1 MKSYMAKKEEQNPK
15 WYLVDARDTVLGR
28 LSSRIAVILMG
39 KNKPQYTPHVD
50 TGDFVIVVN
59 AEKVRLTG
67 RKKENKIYYRYT
79 GHQGGLREVTAGKML
94 ETHPERLILHAVRG
108 MIPKNKLGR
117 AMISKIK
124 VYAGP
129 DHPHAAQKPEKIT
142 LT

>member
-15 WYLVDARDTVLGR
+15 WYLVDARDAVLGR
-28 LSSRIAVILMG
+28 LSSRIAVILTG

-79 GHQGGLREVTAGKML
+79 GHQGGLKEVTAGKML

-108 MIPKNKLGR
+108 MIPKTSLGR
-117 AMISKIK
+117 AMIGKIK

-129 DHPHAAQKPEKIT
+129 DHPHTAQKPEKIT

>member
-1 MKSYMAKKEEQNPK
+1 MKSYMAKKEEHKPK
-15 WYLVDARDTVLGR
+15 WYLVDARDAVLGR
-28 LSSRIAVILMG
+28 LSSRIAVILTG

-79 GHQGGLREVTAGKML
+79 GHQGGLKEVTAGKML

-108 MIPKNKLGR
+108 MIPKTNLGR
-117 AMISKIK
+117 AMFSKIK
-124 VYAGP
+124 VYAGS
-129 DHPHAAQKPEKIT
+129 DHPHTAQKPEKIT